1 VPIFIGRGAP
11 TTLRRD
17 LDCLPANKKRSRRLA
32 EHLTR
37 MDLIVVNELGY
48 LHFAQA
54 GGQFLLRIS
63 FPASSATP
71 R

>member
-54 GGQFLLRIS
+54 GVNRHGVPTPIS
-63 FPASSATP
+63 AVNC
-71 R
+71 